1 MKPVIVKSSTYSD
14 YDKKINDKDPKI
26 NVGDHVRISKYK
38 KNFAKGYVANLS
50 EEVFIIKKVKNT
62 VSWTNYI
69 SDLDDEEVMN
79 ARTFYKK

>member
-1 MKPVIVKSSTYSD
+1 MKPVTVKSSTHSD

-26 NVGDHVRISKYK
+26 NVRDHVRISKYK
-38 KNFAKGYVANLS
+38 KIFAKCYVANLS

-69 SDLDDEEVMN
+69 SDLDDEEV

>member
-1 MKPVIVKSSTYSD
+1 MKPVTVKSSTHSD

-26 NVGDHVRISKYK
+26 NVRDHVRISKYK
-38 KNFAKGYVANLS
+38 KIFAKGYVANLS

-69 SDLDDEEVMN
+69 SDLDDEEV

>member
-1 MKPVIVKSSTYSD
+1 MKPVTVKSSTHSD

-26 NVGDHVRISKYK
+26 NVRDHVRILKYK
-38 KNFAKGYVANLS
+38 NFFAKGYVANLS

-69 SDLDDEEVMN
+69 SDLDDEEV